1 MAEDRIERTL
11 VILKPDAVVRGGLM
25 GEIISRF
32 EKRGLKIVGMK
43 MIWIDREL
51 AERHYEEHRGK
62 PFFEGLIDY
71 ITKAPPSVVMVV
83 EGRYAISVVRKMA
96 GATDP
101 KDAEPGSIRGGDYG
115 LDVGDAIYN
124 VVHASDSP
132 ESAEREIASTSGPRN
147 SSSTG
152 RRRTGS
158 TAPTRMEGR
167 STWND
172 DIRITFGLIRLLT
185 PFLSLYFVRY
195 PVAPPWS
202 VIPSH
207 RRTL

>member
-11 VILKPDAVVRGGLM
+11 VILKPDAVVRGLM

-71 ITKAPPSVVMVV
+71 ITKAPSVVMVV

-101 KDAEPGSIRGGDYG
+101 KDAEPGSIRGDYG

-132 ESAEREIASTSGPRN
+132 ESAEREIA
-147 SSSTG
+147 
-152 RRRTGS
+152 
-158 TAPTRMEGR
+158 
-167 STWND
+167 
-172 DIRITFGLIRLLT
+172 
-185 PFLSLYFVRY
+185 LYFRPEELFEY
-195 PVAPPWS
+195 WKAADWFY
-202 VIPSH
+202 
-207 RRTL
+207 RTHANGRKEYME